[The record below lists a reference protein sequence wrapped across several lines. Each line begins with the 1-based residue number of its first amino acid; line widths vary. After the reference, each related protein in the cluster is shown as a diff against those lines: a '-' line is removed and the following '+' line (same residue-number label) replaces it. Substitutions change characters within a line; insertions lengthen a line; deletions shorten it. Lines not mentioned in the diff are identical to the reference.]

1 MSDYNSQLPQSN
13 SPGSS
18 FSGASSSQTR
28 VSPSQ
33 GANYTQ
39 STRISNRF
47 KMLIRLHKLEARRGL
62 KDIISN
68 PFTNFM
74 TVLVIAIALALPAGL
89 QILLENGKI
98 LSTNWDGAS
107 RISLYLNINL
117 SDSKIQS
124 TISRVKQTSGVK
136 SVSLITP
143 DQALKEF
150 SQYSGFGDVIGELD
164 SNPLPATLI
173 VQPISNSPSDTEKLL
188 NELKLIESIDV
199 AQLDLDWVR
208 KLHAILLLAEKLAL
222 ALGLALGVS
231 VLLIVGNTIRLSVQN
246 RKDEIEVVKLVG
258 ATNAFIRRPFLYTGF
273 WYGLFAGILCW
284 ILLGSTLLWLAE
296 PIANLSGLYQSEFS
310 LTGLSFIQSLQLISI
325 GCMLGLLGSWL
336 SVGRHIRQIE
346 PH

>member
-1 MSDYNSQLPQSN
+1 MREYSSQRPQSN
-13 SPGSS
+13 SSGNKPV
-18 FSGASSSQTR
+18 SGAT
-28 VSPSQ
+28 Q
-33 GANYTQ
+33 GANYSAGT
-39 STRISNRF
+39 SLSNRF
-47 KMLIRLHKLEARRGL
+47 KMLLSLHKLEAKRGL
-62 KDIISN
+62 NEIISK

-89 QILLENGKI
+89 QILLENGKV

-107 RISLYLNINL
+107 RISLYLQIEL

-124 TISRVKQTSGVK
+124 AITQVKKVAGVK
-136 SVSLITP
+136 SVKLINSG
-143 DQALKEF
+143 QALKEF
-150 SQYSGFGDVIGELD
+150 SQYSGFGDVMGELD

-173 VQPISNSPSDTEKLL
+173 VQPKSNLPSDTENLL
-188 NELKLIESIDV
+188 IELKTIESIDV

-208 KLHAILLLAEKLAL
+208 KLHAILLLAEKLAA

-246 RKDEIEVVKLVG
+246 RKEEIEVVKLVG

-273 WYGLFAGILCW
+273 WYGLFAGVLCW
-284 ILLGSTLLWLAE
+284 ILLGTSLLWLAE
-296 PIANLSGLYQSEFS
+296 PIANLSGLYKSEFS
-310 LTGLSFIQSLQLISI
+310 LTGLNFIQSVQLISI
-325 GCMLGLLGSWL
+325 GCSLGLMGSWL